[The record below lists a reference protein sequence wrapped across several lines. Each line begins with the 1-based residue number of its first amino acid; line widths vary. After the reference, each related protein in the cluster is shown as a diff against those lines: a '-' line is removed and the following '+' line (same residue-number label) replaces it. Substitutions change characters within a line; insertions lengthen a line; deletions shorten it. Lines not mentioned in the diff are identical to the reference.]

1 MADIIITLPTGT
13 EITFDE
19 KWKWFP
25 LYEDVEELMTIDN
38 SDCHI
43 YWAWINK
50 YFLSVWYAENIEH
63 ISDEMIDFID
73 REDLGNWLIDKY
85 NLLELS
91 TGTILALSDVDW
103 SKGKKVG

>member
-38 SDCHI
+38 SDCYIYVKSMVEISLRCYNPNAEQGSQEPLLGLSHI
-43 YWAWINK
+43 
-50 YFLSVWYAENIEH
+50 
-63 ISDEMIDFID
+63 ISLFH
-73 REDLGNWLIDKY
+73 
-85 NLLELS
+85 
-91 TGTILALSDVDW
+91 
-103 SKGKKVG
+103 